1 MLENKKLWKITEN
14 LIILERDAEELLLV
28 NAYELRPLFIRRGRE
43 YIKGF
48 LEAAKR
54 LGERERIL
62 EYFPEDAAL
71 MELLIEHHIL
81 IPADKEERDADLA
94 NLPNGK
100 ERPQGV
106 SLYLLVAQSCN
117 MACVYCLNGVQTYKK
132 EQMVQ
137 MSEPVAFKAAE
148 YFIDRILP
156 GGQIEIC
163 LFGGEPMLNWKLGKK
178 VISYCE
184 ETLKPKYPDKRIS
197 YGITTNLLLLPDDF
211 IEVAQRYNIGVL
223 CDVDGPAALHDELRP
238 RVNGGASYEQ
248 IRGNI
253 QRLVAAGIRV
263 NLRTTVTSKNVAH
276 IPEIARHHKELNSM
290 GCAFVPVNPVNSDEQ
305 LLPIE
310 LLPNMDEMAQR
321 IREAYHDGV
330 WDGKELF
337 PFSVYASK
345 LVAGRRSTL
354 GCGAPYGNTPVI
366 TAEGDVYP
374 CIYLVGNSKFHLG
387 NLMDGSYGKTEVLS
401 SMAQAYHV
409 DYRENCKDCNWR
421 YICGGGCLVG
431 PLTVMGRDDAS
442 EEVVQYCRDI
452 NCRYTKK
459 VFEEIFWQ
467 MATETAARVDDG
479 KPMPRNDEKDRMNYC

>member
-1 MLENKKLWKITEN
+1 MGEGKVLWKITDN

-28 NAYELRPLFIRRGRE
+28 NAYECKPLFIRRGRQ

-48 LEAAKR
+48 LQEAQR
-54 LGERERIL
+54 LGDRQSIL
-62 EYFPEDAAL
+62 DYFPDDADL
-71 MELLIEHHIL
+71 MELLIGHHIL
-81 IPADKEERDADLA
+81 IPSNKQERDADLA
-94 NLPNGK
+94 NLPDGK

-132 EQMVQ
+132 EKMVQ
-137 MSEPVAFKAAE
+137 MSEAVAFKAVE
-148 YFIDRILP
+148 YFVDRILP

-163 LFGGEPMLNWKLGKK
+163 LFGGEPMLNWDLGKK
-178 VISYCE
+178 VLSYCE

-211 IEVAQRYNIGVL
+211 IEIAQQYNIGVL
-223 CDVDGPAALHDELRP
+223 CDVDGPPDLHDQLRP
-238 RVNGGASYEQ
+238 MANGGSSYKQ
-248 IRGNI
+248 ITKHI

-263 NLRTTVTSKNVAH
+263 SLRTTVTSKNVAH
-276 IPEIARHHKELNSM
+276 IPEIAHHHKKLNGV

-305 LLPIE
+305 LLPME
-310 LLPNMDEMAQR
+310 LLPNMDEMALR
-321 IREAYHDGV
+321 VADAYHAGV
-330 WDGKELF
+330 WDRKELF

-345 LVAGRRSTL
+345 LAAGHRSTL

-401 SMAQAYHV
+401 SMAKAYHV
-409 DYRENCKDCNWR
+409 DYRETCKECNWR

-431 PLTVMGRDDAS
+431 PLTVMGREDAS

-452 NCRYTKK
+452 NCGYTQK

-467 MATETAARVDDG
+467 MATETAARVDDDKRVPEVDG
-479 KPMPRNDEKDRMNYC
+479 KNRMNYC